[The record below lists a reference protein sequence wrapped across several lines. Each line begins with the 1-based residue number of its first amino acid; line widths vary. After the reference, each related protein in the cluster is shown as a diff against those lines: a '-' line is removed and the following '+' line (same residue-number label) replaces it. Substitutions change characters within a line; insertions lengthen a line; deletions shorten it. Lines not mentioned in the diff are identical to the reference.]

1 MKTSRFFVY
10 YLVSNHVQVL
20 ASSTIHRLEFRGGDI
35 FIDDALTEK
44 TQCNLENEGEAVKS
58 QSNLEIQA
66 DIAEIVD
73 IENDG
78 TKENFKIIEI
88 VKNKHDVPKGPVES
102 SPRDDKFDMLHKPIR
117 VQHILGS
124 SGQEHG
130 VNSSDKKQYS
140 TNLKEGS
147 VVHEGNKNV
156 AFVST
161 SKAGRKSQILDHK
174 ISQNLYKRFTDAT
187 GSLQNFANSQKP
199 AVLHFAKE
207 LQERYGQS
215 ASTLSRMK
223 TDSLKQLKQLKA
235 INLATV
241 QHIVDDVA
249 IRIKHLTS
257 CSTVGVMNIIMN
269 YGLGRES
276 TLLLS
281 NLSCSLMGA
290 SIGFLSFL
298 YFVSVGYGLA
308 IGTTAVALIIWGFV
322 SLDF

>member
-58 QSNLEIQA
+58 QSSLEIQT
-66 DIAEIVD
+66 DITEIVD
-73 IENDG
+73 IENHG

-88 VKNKHDVPKGPVES
+88 VKNKHDVPKGSAES
-102 SPRDDKFDMLHKPIR
+102 SPGDDKFDMLHKPIR
-117 VQHILGS
+117 VKHILGS

-174 ISQNLYKRFTDAT
+174 ISKFIQTFYRCYRVPTKFCKLAETSSHAFCKRAAGTIWPICFNLEQNE
-187 GSLQNFANSQKP
+187 N
-199 AVLHFAKE
+199 
-207 LQERYGQS
+207 
-215 ASTLSRMK
+215 
-223 TDSLKQLKQLKA
+223 
-235 INLATV
+235 
-241 QHIVDDVA
+241 
-249 IRIKHLTS
+249 
-257 CSTVGVMNIIMN
+257 
-269 YGLGRES
+269 
-276 TLLLS
+276 
-281 NLSCSLMGA
+281 
-290 SIGFLSFL
+290 
-298 YFVSVGYGLA
+298 
-308 IGTTAVALIIWGFV
+308 
-322 SLDF
+322 